1 MLGDEPLLA
10 SLRALDLADGD
21 ADAVTRLLAD
31 LGADVLKV
39 EPPSGSTARAAL
51 PTLDGVSIEVER
63 QDILIRHE
71 GAEPRRETSSHV
83 TATTARVFI
92 GGRFRAA
99 EKVMPV
105 VEAATGEPLGD
116 GASATESDIDD
127 AVFAARSALHGW
139 RSSPPE
145 YRAEVLTAFAAAL
158 RSRADSTNELVT
170 RENGMPISLS
180 RGVNGA
186 FPAALLRYYAK
197 LITESPV
204 EEVRPSAIG
213 HTIVRREAVGV
224 VGAVIPWNYPQ
235 ALAAM
240 KIAPALAA
248 GCTLVL
254 KAAPETALDAM
265 VFADAAVEAGLPTGV
280 LNVVPGGVAAG
291 AHLVAHPGVDKVAFT
306 GSTAAGR
313 AIGEICGRLMRPVT
327 LELGGKSAAII
338 LDDADL
344 DATMRGLRAASFVNN
359 GQTCHLSSRI
369 LAPRSRYDEIVDAL
383 AALAES
389 LTVGDPLDAST
400 EIGPLVSARQRERVL
415 NYIDVGKKSGARLV
429 AGGSIPKD
437 QPRGWF
443 VSPTV
448 FADVDNTDRLA
459 QEEIFGPVLTVI
471 GYDTDEEAIAIAND
485 SEFGLAG
492 TVWSTDTERA
502 TDVARAVDTGS
513 IGVNDYQLDMRAPFG
528 GVKASGLGR
537 ELGPEG
543 LDAYRTL
550 KSIYRVGAAS

>member
-1 MLGDEPLLA
+1 M
-10 SLRALDLADGD
+10 
-21 ADAVTRLLAD
+21 
-31 LGADVLKV
+31 
-39 EPPSGSTARAAL
+39 
-51 PTLDGVSIEVER
+51 
-63 QDILIRHE
+63 
-71 GAEPRRETSSHV
+71 SSHPAQV
-83 TATTARVFI
+83 YI

-99 EKVMPV
+99 EKSEPV

-116 GASATESDIDD
+116 GASATESDVDD
-127 AVFAARSALHGW
+127 AVAAARDALPEW
-139 RSSPPE
+139 RSASPDH
-145 YRAEVLTAFAAAL
+145 RAEALTAFAAAL
-158 RSRADSTNELVT
+158 KSRAASTDELVT
-170 RENGMPISLS
+170 RENGMPMSLS

-197 LITESPV
+197 LITETPI
-204 EEVRPSAIG
+204 EEIRPSNIG

-224 VGAVIPWNYPQ
+224 VGAITPWNYPQ

-240 KIAPALAA
+240 KLAPALAA
-248 GCTLVL
+248 GCTIVL
-254 KAAPETALDAM
+254 KAAPETALDAL
-265 VFADAAVEAGLPTGV
+265 VFAEAAQECGLPPGV
-280 LNVVPGGVAAG
+280 LNIVPGGMAAG
-291 AHLVAHPGVDKVAFT
+291 AHLVSHPGVDKIAFT

-344 DATMRGLRAASFVNN
+344 DATMRGLRTASFVNN

-369 LAPRSRYDEIVDAL
+369 LAPRSRYDEIVDAM
-383 AALAES
+383 AALAQS
-389 LTVGDPLDAST
+389 LSVGDPLDPAT
-400 EIGPLVSARQRERVL
+400 EIGPLVSERQRERVL
-415 NYIDVGKKSGARLV
+415 GYIDVGKNSGAKLV

-437 QPRGWF
+437 QLRGWF

-448 FADVDNTDRLA
+448 FAGVDNSDRIA
-459 QEEIFGPVLTVI
+459 QEEIFGPVLAVI
-471 GYDTDEEAIAIAND
+471 PYDSDEQAIAIAND

-502 TDVARAVDTGS
+502 TEVARAVQTGS

-543 LDAYRTL
+543 LDAYFTV
-550 KSIYRVGAAS
+550 KSIYRVGPADA